1 MTIEDVIAFIV
12 TILLAIVNFPY
23 TVKKIF
29 ELSSKCYNMITNFN
43 IPMVGYHLKQG
54 ADIDDSSRKE
64 RMVS

>member
-1 MTIEDVIAFIV
+1 MTIEDVIAFNV
-12 TILLAIVNFPY
+12 TILLAIVNFL
-23 TVKKIF
+23 THKKIF
-29 ELSSKCYNMITNFN
+29 EPSSKCYNMITNFN

>member
-1 MTIEDVIAFIV
+1 
-12 TILLAIVNFPY
+12 
-23 TVKKIF
+23 
-29 ELSSKCYNMITNFN
+29 MITNFN